1 MLCRGR
7 CEISFT
13 VLLVNYHD
21 VTGRIF
27 DPGISRQTGMK
38 SPLKWHNQPGR
49 KKINNKGLLVPVW
62 REIHRSNNKL
72 ISLSGNHRKL
82 QIIRRRLT
90 A

>member
-49 KKINNKGLLVPVW
+49 KIIINDFWYLFGAKFTDQKFN
-62 REIHRSNNKL
+62 
-72 ISLSGNHRKL
+72 
-82 QIIRRRLT
+82 
-90 A
+90 